1 MTLVPGTVVVSSSV
15 LEHVTVPK
23 EGGAVPSEPGFCQ
36 LAGNKAK
43 PIEPAGPNSSAS
55 FFDQFD
61 ALAQLVSNCPEPI
74 LDSDG

>member
-1 MTLVPGTVVVSSSV
+1 MTLVPGTVSSSV
-15 LEHVTVPK
+15 LERVTVPK

-43 PIEPAGPNSSAS
+43 PIEPAAGPNSSAS